1 MVELSILDTP
11 MPSQTDTSVGLSFRC
26 ILSEKVAV
34 ICSPGR
40 QRESSHFSW
49 PFSASPPQA
58 SGCAPPSSG
67 ASSRLGLVQAGRC
80 PCDRNTCSREH
91 TREAEHP
98 FTPGP
103 RQVSGSGP
111 RSRFGPR
118 IRSIERMVSYSGL
131 LQYPRLFTDTTKI
144 LMLIDAE
151 IATLQQARDCCLEE
165 IKAICLCAKGQAR
178 EKASYERRCPRKN
191 PEAQK
196 KHWAAKQE
204 AAK

>member
-1 MVELSILDTP
+1 MVEPSILDTP
-11 MPSQTDTSVGLSFRC
+11 MPSQMDTPVGLYFRC

-58 SGCAPPSSG
+58 RVLAHRAGSASSKQAGVPAIETPAHENTHGKQSIPSRRVRGRSADPVREAVSACVSVPSREWSPIRVFSNTQDFSRIQQRFLCSLTPRLPPSNRP
-67 ASSRLGLVQAGRC
+67 A
-80 PCDRNTCSREH
+80 
-91 TREAEHP
+91 
-98 FTPGP
+98 
-103 RQVSGSGP
+103 
-111 RSRFGPR
+111 
-118 IRSIERMVSYSGL
+118 Y
-131 LQYPRLFTDTTKI
+131 
-144 LMLIDAE
+144 
-151 IATLQQARDCCLEE
+151 CCLEE